1 MRLIDADELK
11 ELFAETITYIARK
24 TNKVGALEHM
34 IRASATVIQMID
46 DAPTV
51 DAIPVIRCKDCKY
64 YTGKWCTKYSTKQF
78 DINDICKADDD
89 FCSMAERKADADSKR
104 ENRSL

>member
-34 IRASATVIQMID
+34 IRASAMVVQMID

-51 DAIPVIRCKDCKY
+51 DAVPVIWCKDCKHHHY
-64 YTGKWCTKYSTKQF
+64 DGHGIPYC
-78 DINDICKADDD
+78 DRNDYGYGWEDDD
-89 FCSMAERKADADSKR
+89 FCSYAERK
-104 ENRSL
+104 EE